1 VPTRRHESR
10 EDERWPAR
18 EGQPS
23 PRRRHLYYSGTV
35 VDAAKMR
42 VRLDVQSIV
51 EEADI
56 ADWRHAPWQ
65 RVLAPDTDE

>member
-1 VPTRRHESR
+1 MRAAKMK
-10 EDERWPAR
+10 D
-18 EGQPS
+18 GQRVEVS
-23 PRRRHLYYSGTV
+23 LQRGDADLYYSGTV

-56 ADWRHAPWQ
+56 ADWRPAPWQ